1 MTRRNAV
8 LGAVCLLVGA
18 VTGCSTAGSTG
29 SGAGRTAVT
38 VEYTCVLQSEIG
50 EIELGGVLSVHR
62 GPDGPCDG
70 LETGT
75 TQRFELRS
83 IMEADPVR
91 ASVDVD
97 VAVDG
102 SLAFDVQV
110 PTDLRLGRA
119 LLQAVSLERECRDP
133 AVLDCPAPTVRFVVT
148 DSSVQDLRLASA
160 PSPTAPDQVATLD
173 AIGAHYRPGPLADQI
188 TVVLPGP
195 TCETVPASFVT
206 DAPAG
211 SLEMVSA
218 IRGDAC
224 GESMNWWTSVV
235 DVPDGYADYDSV
247 KVDNVPAA
255 LLPAP

>member
-1 MTRRNAV
+1 MTRRKAV
-8 LGAVCLLVGA
+8 LSGVCVLVGA
-18 VTGCSTAGSTG
+18 VPGCSAAGSTD

-38 VEYTCVLQSEIG
+38 VEYACVLQSEIG

-75 TQRFELRS
+75 MQRFELRS
-83 IMEADPVR
+83 IVEADPVR

-97 VAVDG
+97 VASDG

-110 PTDLRLGRA
+110 PEELRLGRA
-119 LLQAVSLERECRDP
+119 LLQAVSPERECRDP
-133 AVLDCPAPTVRFVVT
+133 AVLDCPAPTVRFVIT
-148 DSSVQDLRLASA
+148 DSSVQDLRLDSA
-160 PSPTAPDQVATLD
+160 PSLTSPGPVGATD
-173 AIGAHYRPGPLADQI
+173 SSRASYRPGPLPDQI

-206 DAPAG
+206 DAPAD

-218 IRGDAC
+218 IRGDVC
-224 GESMNWWTSVV
+224 GESLNWWMSVV

-247 KVDNVPAA
+247 KVDNVPAV